1 MEKKFKES
9 KFSLFMK
16 KNIYLILMIVCLV
29 AIIGMI
35 AYTFATQQP
44 EDSGPATSVDD
55 NKQPDSSTT
64 QTPVD
69 KPNDNQD
76 DNQNNSTPTVLTEID
91 MPIKEVEIL
100 KDYTDTELVFNATM
114 KHWAT
119 HQGVDFKTEVGT
131 KVYAVFDGTVT
142 EIATTT
148 LKGTSVTI
156 KHSNGFESV
165 YSLLDS
171 NVNVKIGDTVK
182 RGDLI
187 GVVGESGVFE
197 SADGPHLHFEFK
209 KDGDLVDPN
218 YYFDG
223 ANK

>member
-9 KFSLFMK
+9 KFSLFIK
-16 KNIYLILMIVCLV
+16 KNIYLILMIVCLL

-44 EDSGPATSVDD
+44 EDSEPATSLDGNNESVPSDV
-55 NKQPDSSTT
+55 
-64 QTPVD
+64 QTPSIDTPSD
-69 KPNDNQD
+69 KKDNQS
-76 DNQNNSTPTVLTEID
+76 NNTTTVLSEID
-91 MPIKEVEIL
+91 MPIKNVEIL
-100 KDYTDTELVFNATM
+100 KDYTDSELVFNATM

-148 LKGTSVTI
+148 LKGTSVTVR
-156 KHSNGFESV
+156 HSNGFESV

-171 NVNVKIGDTVK
+171 NVNVKIGDSVK
-182 RGDLI
+182 RGDLL